1 VCIPAVRIPTVGM
14 RGGEAGWAEMRRGMN
29 GLKEGEDHQEGEP
42 VKRTGRLGVMPGSD
56 VGAGRGIVWRIE
68 R

>member
-1 VCIPAVRIPTVGM
+1 M

-29 GLKEGEDHQEGEP
+29 GLKEGEDHEEGEP